1 MIYRAN
7 KQGGPAPQG
16 AGPPLASGF
25 KTDSTRTNK
34 GATRQ
39 PHPSRDPWPVCL
51 CPLWGPE
58 TGCTLPPP
66 LSECAQQGRNWS
78 CPPQSGRGAAEL
90 DGVRFRFPSHL
101 TKFEEASSKRRKVRH
116 EQRFSDSLWRGRHR
130 CGVPLNG
137 GKGKAHRKRPGKA
150 ALQVLEERISI
161 RVIMPMGENC

>member
-1 MIYRAN
+1 MRGLPVHLLSRQIVQERTKARPGSLIPAVIHGLSASAPCGDL
-7 KQGGPAPQG
+7 KQAALCRRRCQS
-16 AGPPLASGF
+16 A
-25 KTDSTRTNK
+25 
-34 GATRQ
+34 
-39 PHPSRDPWPVCL
+39 PSRAGIDPALLRAV
-51 CPLWGPE
+51 G
-58 TGCTLPPP
+58 
-66 LSECAQQGRNWS
+66 
-78 CPPQSGRGAAEL
+78 GAAEL
-90 DGVRFRFPSHL
+90 DGVRFRCPSHL